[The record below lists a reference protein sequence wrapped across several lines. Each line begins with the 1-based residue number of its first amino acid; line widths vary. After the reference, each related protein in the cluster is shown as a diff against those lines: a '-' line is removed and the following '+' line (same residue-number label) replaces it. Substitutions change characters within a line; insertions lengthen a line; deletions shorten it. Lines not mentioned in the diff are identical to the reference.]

1 MIKVYEESSFVS
13 CPVSSEVKGELSLK
27 VRLLRVLLLLPG
39 DLSCNFTNGRRD
51 ASGGGEHFVLLEF
64 KRLLFQVRSSILF

>member
-64 KRLLFQVRSSILF
+64 KDYFLRLDHQFLF